1 MGLRQLEHPAG
12 PLLGTERDVLAGR
25 QANGRLVSRSRL
37 ALTVFER
44 LALAAFIWFGIHAF
58 VAGSE
63 LRWVIAKRLGELGF
77 RGFFSLLSSASLL
90 FLIQSYRRAAFYPLW
105 FAPKAIHWLPLLVM
119 PLALVLI
126 VGAFSV
132 PNPTA
137 AGAEKVLER
146 TDAARGVLR
155 ITRHPFL
162 WGVALWSGAH
172 LLVTGH
178 VAAILFFGSLCATA
192 LRGTSSIDDKRR
204 HTNKAEFTRYSAVT
218 SNAPFAAI
226 ILGKNRLVWWEL
238 WVPALI
244 ALLLVGVILRLHLRA
259 FGRSPYG

>member
-1 MGLRQLEHPAG
+1 M
-12 PLLGTERDVLAGR
+12 
-25 QANGRLVSRSRL
+25 
-37 ALTVFER
+37 FER
-44 LALAAFIWFGIHAF
+44 LALAAFLWFAIHAF
-58 VAGSE
+58 VAGSG
-63 LRWVIAKRLGELGF
+63 LRWVIARRLGELGF
-77 RGFFSLLSSASLL
+77 RGFFSLLSVASLL
-90 FLIQSYRRAAFYPLW
+90 FLLQAYRKAGFYPLW
-105 FAPKAIHWLPLLVM
+105 FAPRPIHWLPLAVM
-119 PLALVLI
+119 PLALALI

-172 LLVTGH
+172 GLVAGH
-178 VAAILFFGSLCATA
+178 VAAILFFGSLCVTA

-204 HTNKAEFTRYSAVT
+204 HTNRTEFARYSEVT
-218 SNAPFAAI
+218 SNIPFAAV
-226 ILGKNRLVWWEL
+226 LSGKNRLVWSEL

-244 ALLLVGVILRLHLRA
+244 AALLVIVILRLHLRA
-259 FGRSPYG
+259 FGFSPYG